1 MQINTMTIDNEAN
14 TTLTVYLHEEKPEFH
29 RIDKR
34 PFILVIPGG
43 GYGFCSERE
52 AEPIALKFAAE
63 GYHAG
68 VLRYH
73 VGEHRDFHKA
83 LADAEKSMDLIA
95 LLAEKAKIDRFFCR
109 WAFSS
114 RFVYF
119 VRSKTKCL
127 YPCLSGYFKLLC
139 GSDEDQGSFFR
150 HVCDTANATYFFVF
164 YIRR

>member
-14 TTLTVYLHEEKPEFH
+14 TALTVYLHEEKPEFH

-95 LLAEKAKIDRFFCR
+95 LLAEKAKSVNQSCSDRFFCP
-109 WAFSS
+109 
-114 RFVYF
+114 V
-119 VRSKTKCL
+119 
-127 YPCLSGYFKLLC
+127 G
-139 GSDEDQGSFFR
+139 
-150 HVCDTANATYFFVF
+150 
-164 YIRR
+164 I